1 MHGLNLIFERQHFTP
16 IFLIAVFIILGT
28 ILESLSIGLIFP
40 ILSLLFDPASDQ
52 KIYLFSFLYENLNFL
67 NFENKIVFYLIFF
80 LIIYVIKIF
89 FLVFFSWYTNKFGW
103 DLHNHLS
110 KKVYKK
116 YLEQNIEFFKSKN
129 TGNIIRDLTSEIA
142 FLISSGLSPAIILIS
157 NFFILCGFMTVLL
170 LVNLKITLIIFSI
183 TLLVSFIFI
192 ILNRPFLLK
201 WGKMRQENEGN
212 RIHILNQGV
221 NSIKE
226 AKIYGKELWFLN
238 KFHFYNVLH
247 YNSLRNYDFFKTL
260 PRHLIELIILIFVIS
275 IIIFFYNQNSIDELL
290 PFFGVLFV
298 GFFRTIPIISN
309 MLRSIQSISYT
320 RISYKLI
327 VDALNMESKELISNQ
342 IIPKLEFN
350 KIINIKNL
358 KFSYKN
364 SEKIILNNINLEI
377 RKNDCIGIIGE
388 SGAGKSTF
396 IDVLMGLNKPTKGE
410 ITLDDVNI
418 LQNRRS
424 WQKMIGYVPQSI
436 YLIDE
441 SIKKNIAFGEDDVNI
456 GKLNQVLKQSGL
468 EQFVE
473 NLANKENTII
483 GEKGAK
489 ISGGERQRI
498 AIARSLYKNPDL
510 IIFDEATSSLDLE
523 TEKKVL
529 ETIKHLKEEKT
540 LIIIS
545 HRMNTLNYCNKIYE
559 LKDGNLFLKPKA

>member
-89 FLVFFSWYTNKFGW
+89 FIVFFSWYTNKFGW

-116 YLEQNIEFFKSKN
+116 YLEQNIEFFKSKS

-157 NFFILCGFMTVLL
+157 NFFILCGFITVLL

-192 ILNRPFLLK
+192 LLNRPFLLK

-238 KFHFYNVLH
+238 KFHYYNELH

-260 PRHLIELIILIFVIS
+260 PRNLIELTILIFVIS

-320 RISYKLI
+320 RISY
-327 VDALNMESKELISNQ
+327 
-342 IIPKLEFN
+342 
-350 KIINIKNL
+350 
-358 KFSYKN
+358 
-364 SEKIILNNINLEI
+364 
-377 RKNDCIGIIGE
+377 
-388 SGAGKSTF
+388 
-396 IDVLMGLNKPTKGE
+396 
-410 ITLDDVNI
+410 
-418 LQNRRS
+418 
-424 WQKMIGYVPQSI
+424 
-436 YLIDE
+436 
-441 SIKKNIAFGEDDVNI
+441 
-456 GKLNQVLKQSGL
+456 
-468 EQFVE
+468 
-473 NLANKENTII
+473 
-483 GEKGAK
+483 
-489 ISGGERQRI
+489 
-498 AIARSLYKNPDL
+498 
-510 IIFDEATSSLDLE
+510 
-523 TEKKVL
+523 
-529 ETIKHLKEEKT
+529 
-540 LIIIS
+540 
-545 HRMNTLNYCNKIYE
+545 
-559 LKDGNLFLKPKA
+559 